1 MFCTDINSIKDYLSS
16 ISNEQ
21 YIVIAICVVCVL
33 SLITIMAILITKRIQ
48 EDKSARETAKE
59 VRIYKMIET
68 SNQQTLDK
76 ISILQKELQS
86 IVKIFHQINYVQE
99 YDMKLAVKK
108 KKISKSKK
116 LKKKITKDMLV

>member
-16 ISNEQ
+16 LSNEQ

-116 LKKKITKDMLV
+116 LKKKITKKAKK